1 MNQWTIETSEEKFET
16 DVLERSRD
24 VPVIVDFWAPWCGPC
39 KVLGPVLERLAGEHG
54 GKFILAKV
62 NVDENPELA
71 SIFQIQGIPAVK
83 IFKDGMIAAEFT
95 GAVPEGAV
103 RDLLARFLPSESDEA
118 AAEAD
123 RHFQMAEQGE
133 VEKAGAIYQRVLQT
147 DPDHAGA
154 LLGMGR
160 ILMQSGDDQQSLEML
175 DRVPPGTPQRQEAD
189 QLIARLQLK
198 SGASQDESK
207 LRAALAA
214 EPNNLDARFDL
225 AQYLGATETYDEAL
239 AEFLAIVKQDR
250 KFRDDGARQA
260 MVRIFEVL
268 GADHVL
274 TEKYRSELA
283 KALFR

>member
-1 MNQWTIETSEEKFET
+1 MSQWTVEVGEETFET
-16 DVLERSRD
+16 EVLERSRRA
-24 VPVIVDFWAPWCGPC
+24 PVVVDFWAPWCGPC
-39 KVLGPVLERLAGEHG
+39 KVLGPVLERLAGEHE

-71 SIFQIQGIPAVK
+71 AIFQIQGIPAVK
-83 IFKDGMIAAEFT
+83 IFRDGVIAAEFT
-95 GAVPEGAV
+95 GAVPEDAV

-118 AAEAD
+118 VADAD

-133 VEKAGAIYQRVLQT
+133 VEKARAIYERVLQT
-147 DPDHAGA
+147 DPNHAGA
-154 LLGMGR
+154 LLGIGR
-160 ILMQSGDDQQSLEML
+160 ILMQAGDDRESLETL
-175 DRVPPGTPQRQEAD
+175 DRVPPGTPERNEAD

-198 SGASQDESK
+198 SGAQQDESK

-214 EPNNLDARFDL
+214 DPNNLDARFDL
-225 AQYLGATETYDEAL
+225 AQYLGATERYDEAL
-239 AEFLAIVKQDR
+239 AEFLVIVKRDR

-268 GADHVL
+268 GTDHEL

>member
-1 MNQWTIETSEEKFET
+1 MNPWTVEASEGTFET

-24 VPVIVDFWAPWCGPC
+24 VPVMVDFWAPWCGPC
-39 KVLGPVLERLAGEHG
+39 KVLGPVLERLAGEHEG
-54 GKFILAKV
+54 RFILAKV

-95 GAVPEGAV
+95 GAVSESAV
-103 RDLLARFLPSESDEA
+103 RDLLSPFLPSESDEA
-118 AAEAD
+118 VAEAD
-123 RHFQMAEQGE
+123 RLEAQAE
-133 VEKAGAIYQRVLQT
+133 VEKARAIYERVLQT
-147 DPDHAGA
+147 DPNHAGA

-160 ILMQSGDDQQSLEML
+160 ILMQSGDDRKSLEML
-175 DRVPPGTPQRQEAD
+175 DRVPLGTPERQEAD
-189 QLIARLQLK
+189 QLVARLQLK
-198 SGASQDESK
+198 SGAQQDESK

-214 EPNNLDARFDL
+214 DPNNLDARFDL
-225 AQYLGATETYDEAL
+225 AQYLGATERYDEAL
-239 AEFLAIVKQDR
+239 AEFLAIVKRDR

-268 GADHVL
+268 GTEHEL

>member
-1 MNQWTIETSEEKFET
+1 MNQWTIEVTEETFET
-16 DVLERSRD
+16 EVLERSRD

-39 KVLGPVLERLAGEHG
+39 KVLGPVLERLAGEHE

-71 SIFQIQGIPAVK
+71 AIFQIQGIPAVK
-83 IFKDGMIAAEFT
+83 IFKDGVIAAEFT
-95 GAVPEGAV
+95 GAVPEDAV

-118 AAEAD
+118 VAEAD
-123 RHFQMAEQGE
+123 SLEEQDE
-133 VEKAGAIYQRVLQT
+133 VEKARAIYQRVLQT
-147 DPDHAGA
+147 DPNHAGA

-160 ILMQSGDDQQSLEML
+160 ILMQSGDDRQSLEIL
-175 DRVPPGTPQRQEAD
+175 DRVPPGSPERQEAD

-198 SGASQDESK
+198 SGAPQDESK

-225 AQYLGATETYDEAL
+225 AQYLGATERYDEAL
-239 AEFLAIVKQDR
+239 AEFLTIVKQDR

-268 GADHVL
+268 GTDHEL